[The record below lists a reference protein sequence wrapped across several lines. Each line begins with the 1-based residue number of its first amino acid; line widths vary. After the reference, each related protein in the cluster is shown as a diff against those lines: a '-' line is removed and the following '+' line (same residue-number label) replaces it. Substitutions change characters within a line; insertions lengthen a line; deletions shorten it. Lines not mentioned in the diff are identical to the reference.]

1 MSLNNIQDFITF
13 ELEYKATNRGKTKL
27 ISYDFIG
34 KNADKCKIIYK
45 GKEYYL
51 ALYFEKI
58 DKNYCYDSQIKI
70 QIKIDNRITDLSYM
84 FHNCKEL
91 LSIRDITVLNDKN
104 TLSKKIFHNVTNMS
118 AMFYE

>member
-1 MSLNNIQDFITF
+1 MSSNNIGDFITF
-13 ELEYKATNRGKTKL
+13 ELEYKAINRGKTQIIGYEFL
-27 ISYDFIG
+27 G
-34 KNADKCKIIYK
+34 KNVDKCKIIYK
-45 GKEYYL
+45 GKEYHL

-58 DKNYCYDSQIKI
+58 DKDYNYDSQIKI
-70 QIKIDNRITDLSYM
+70 HIKIDNNITDLSYM
-84 FHNCKEL
+84 FHDCKEL